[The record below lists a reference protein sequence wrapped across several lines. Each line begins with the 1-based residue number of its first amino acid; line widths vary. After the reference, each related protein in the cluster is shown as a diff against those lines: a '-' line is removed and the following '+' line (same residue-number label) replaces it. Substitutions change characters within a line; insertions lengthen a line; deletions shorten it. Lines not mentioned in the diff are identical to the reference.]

1 MESIAAGSVG
11 EAIVAL
17 CCEQRKVT
25 VGGKHEHEL
34 LEEGVAPCESSKPG
48 ISLDRAK
55 AGG

>member
-34 LEEGVAPCESSKPG
+34 LEEGVAPCESSKPE